1 MPAEKNVC
9 PAPFGPRAAAFLV
22 DRALLAA
29 ALLLVRIPAW
39 AASLFA
45 GAPAR
50 SFLFDHS
57 FADVLCWLLSALYF
71 ILLTYFTGGT
81 LGKKLMRVRVA
92 AADGKP
98 LRLVDV
104 IYRETIGRFLSGI
117 MYIGY
122 FMALVDREHRAFHDW
137 LCGTCV
143 VSEPAA
149 ARAESA
155 VPAAGERG
163 AEAVPAPAL
172 APAGTESAAAADGGP
187 AETDGTP
194 VPAVTEEA
202 PEQPEGP
209 AAPET
214 GYFRPAARRD

>member
-1 MPAEKNVC
+1 
-9 PAPFGPRAAAFLV
+9 
-22 DRALLAA
+22 
-29 ALLLVRIPAW
+29 
-39 AASLFA
+39 
-45 GAPAR
+45 
-50 SFLFDHS
+50 
-57 FADVLCWLLSALYF
+57 
-71 ILLTYFTGGT
+71 
-81 LGKKLMRVRVA
+81 MRVRVA

-149 ARAESA
+149 ARTESA
-155 VPAAGERG
+155 APAAGE
-163 AEAVPAPAL
+163 
-172 APAGTESAAAADGGP
+172 AGGEP
-187 AETDGTP
+187 AETAGTP
-194 VPAVTEEA
+194 VPAGTEEE